1 MKNALIL
8 CAGSARRFFA
18 ASEITNSAASE
29 ITNSA
34 ASETTNSAASEN
46 QPKCLLPLGENVT
59 ILDAL
64 IRALQARN
72 YNIILGTGCGHEA
85 VATHAREYSGVRCIF
100 NPEYATTNSIVTLW
114 QLRDFVGDETLI
126 VNGDSVIGEEAF
138 DCFTDET
145 TPQMLVKHFSDF
157 DDDTYRVVYD
167 ENFSVVRMGKEIA
180 DAPSQNCAAFVGISR
195 VGNGEFFLREIE
207 KLISGGTRDTWP
219 TTAYKN
225 LLGTIPVR
233 ARDIGSTPSFDVDTP
248 EEYELA
254 KKSALVSSQSVA
266 Q

>member
-18 ASEITNSAASE
+18 AG
-29 ITNSA
+29 
-34 ASETTNSAASEN
+34 ETKNIPEGEN
-46 QPKCLLPLGENVT
+46 KPKCLLPLSENTT

-64 IRALQARN
+64 IRALQARD
-72 YNIILGTGCGHEA
+72 YNIVLGTGCGHEA
-85 VATHAREYSGVRCIF
+85 VAARAQREYSGVRCIF
-100 NPEYATTNSIVTLW
+100 NPDYATTNSIVTLW
-114 QLRDFVGDETLI
+114 QLRDFVGDKTLI

-138 DCFTDET
+138 DCFDEEA

-167 ENFSVVRMGKEIA
+167 ENFSIQRMGKEIS
-180 DAPSQNCAAFVGISR
+180 DAPSQNSAAFVGISR
-195 VGNGEFFLREIE
+195 IGNSELFLREIE

-225 LLGTIPVR
+225 LLGEIVVR

-248 EEYELA
+248 EEFEAARNSHL
-254 KKSALVSSQSVA
+254 
-266 Q
+266 

>member
-18 ASEITNSAASE
+18 ASET
-29 ITNSA
+29 TNSA
-34 ASETTNSAASEN
+34 ASETKTAPASEN

-64 IRALQARN
+64 IRALQARG
-72 YNIILGTGCGHEA
+72 YSIVLGTGCGHEA
-85 VATHAREYSGVRCIF
+85 VAERAQREYSGVRCIF

-138 DCFTDET
+138 DCFTDERA
-145 TPQMLVKHFSDF
+145 PQMLVKHFSAF

-167 ENFSVVRMGKEIA
+167 AEYSVQRMGKEIS

-195 VGNGEFFLREIE
+195 VGNGELFLREIE

-248 EEYELA
+248 EEYEVA
-254 KKSALVSSQSVA
+254 KKSALVSPQSVA